1 MSDWVWI
8 PLAASYVVHDRQ
20 IARHGGAPGTRD
32 PALLEMGCTRAM
44 NRASYEDVD
53 VFAIAAAYA
62 YGLAK
67 AHAFVDG
74 NKRTAFFV
82 ASDFLDQNGYE
93 LQAAVDQEHADMMVE
108 LAQGKMTRADAA
120 AHLRSYSIK
129 TSAT

>member
-1 MSDWVWI
+1 MTRELVEYMHDCVLELAGGARGLRDSDLLESALAR
-8 PLAASYVVHDRQ
+8 PMNLYAFGETSLFELAACYAEA
-20 IARHGGAPGTRD
+20 IAR
-32 PALLEMGCTRAM
+32 
-44 NRASYEDVD
+44 N
-53 VFAIAAAYA
+53 
-62 YGLAK
+62 
-67 AHAFVDG
+67 HAFVDG

-120 AHLRSYSIK
+120 AHLRTYSIK

>member
-1 MSDWVWI
+1 MHDCVLELAGGARGLRDGDLLESALARPMNLYVFGETSLFE
-8 PLAASYVVHDRQ
+8 LAACYAEA
-20 IARHGGAPGTRD
+20 IAR
-32 PALLEMGCTRAM
+32 
-44 NRASYEDVD
+44 N
-53 VFAIAAAYA
+53 
-62 YGLAK
+62 
-67 AHAFVDG
+67 HAFVDG

-120 AHLRSYSIK
+120 AHLRSHSIK

>member
-1 MSDWVWI
+1 MTEPRWVTRELVEYMHDCVLELAGGARGLRDGDLLESALAR
-8 PLAASYVVHDRQ
+8 PMNLYAFGETSLFELAACYAEA
-20 IARHGGAPGTRD
+20 IAR
-32 PALLEMGCTRAM
+32 
-44 NRASYEDVD
+44 N
-53 VFAIAAAYA
+53 
-62 YGLAK
+62 
-67 AHAFVDG
+67 HAFVDG